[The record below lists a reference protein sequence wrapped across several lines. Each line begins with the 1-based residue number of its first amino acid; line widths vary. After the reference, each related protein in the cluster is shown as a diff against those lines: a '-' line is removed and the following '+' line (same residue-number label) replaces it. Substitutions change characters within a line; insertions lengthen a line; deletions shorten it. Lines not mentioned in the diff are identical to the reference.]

1 MSPPKTPWSDFK
13 EIFHFLAILCQ
24 DKEKT
29 DSNPSCDSKLFQHL
43 PQRRVT
49 SPAVAPEISGITRPQ
64 TEPGRARTPMFSDD
78 VKNLG
83 RQGFSD
89 VANSPAVTENQEPE
103 EDWVM
108 VEK

>member
-1 MSPPKTPWSDFK
+1 MVSDFK

-29 DSNPSCDSKLFQHL
+29 DSNPSGDSKLFQHL
-43 PQRRVT
+43 PQRR
-49 SPAVAPEISGITRPQ
+49 PAVASEISGTTRPQ
-64 TEPGRARTPMFSDD
+64 TEPGRARTPMLSDD

-83 RQGFSD
+83 RQGFSN
-89 VANSPAVTENQEPE
+89 VASSPAVTENKEPE